1 MPTIWEALNL
11 AEQALGAGELARAQ
25 AIFEQILDAEPG
37 EPRALNGLGVV
48 AFRSDRLDEAA
59 DYHRRAIAAL
69 PESAAFHNN
78 LNLVYCRQGRAAEAV
93 ECCRRALALSP
104 ETVEL
109 HNNLGTALKQCGRL
123 EPAVESF
130 RRAIALRPDYGDA
143 HYNLANALVQL
154 GHLDDAEAEYRRA
167 LELSPRD
174 AEVSYNYALLR
185 LLVGDFAQGWPGLEW
200 RWGLPGF
207 KRSSFS
213 QPRWQGEPLAGRT
226 ILVVGEQGLGDV
238 VQMIRF
244 APVLKQ
250 SGATVLVQC
259 RPALHALLASA
270 PGIDR
275 LVAPG
280 RAESFDFYI
289 PLLSLPGV
297 LGLALDTIPA
307 DVPYITAEPV
317 RVERWRGELGKF
329 SELKVGIAWQGRPDY
344 VLDVFRSIRLAEFAP
359 LGACRHVKLLS
370 LQKGHGREQL
380 DASGQGIVDLGA
392 SLDEGGGAFVDTAA
406 VMMSLDLVIT
416 SDTAMAHV
424 AGALGVPTW
433 VALAFVPD
441 WRWLMGRDD
450 SPWYPTLRLFRQTR
464 PGDWGGVFARMADEL
479 DALSAR
485 CEAP

>member
-1 MPTIWEALNL
+1 
-11 AEQALGAGELARAQ
+11 
-25 AIFEQILDAEPG
+25 
-37 EPRALNGLGVV
+37 
-48 AFRSDRLDEAA
+48 
-59 DYHRRAIAAL
+59 
-69 PESAAFHNN
+69 
-78 LNLVYCRQGRAAEAV
+78 
-93 ECCRRALALSP
+93 
-104 ETVEL
+104 
-109 HNNLGTALKQCGRL
+109 
-123 EPAVESF
+123 
-130 RRAIALRPDYGDA
+130 
-143 HYNLANALVQL
+143 
-154 GHLDDAEAEYRRA
+154 
-167 LELSPRD
+167 
-174 AEVSYNYALLR
+174 
-185 LLVGDFAQGWPGLEW
+185 
-200 RWGLPGF
+200 
-207 KRSSFS
+207 
-213 QPRWQGEPLAGRT
+213 
-226 ILVVGEQGLGDV
+226 
-238 VQMIRF
+238 
-244 APVLKQ
+244 
-250 SGATVLVQC
+250 
-259 RPALHALLASA
+259 
-270 PGIDR
+270 

-307 DVPYITAEPV
+307 DIPYITAEPV

-359 LGACRHVKLLS
+359 LGACRRVKLFS

-380 DASGQGIVDLGA
+380 GASGQGIVDLGA